1 MAPDLI
7 RVSAGATERRA
18 RTVMV
23 WPERG
28 AGLSPLVAGCDHW
41 ISPMDF
47 AGADMGS
54 ERRQS
59 CCAALRAG
67 LSQRRFLAIL
77 ATSNLLPV
85 RSLSP
90 EELTSLLVIFREACL
105 RAGLPGNLSPL
116 LIAQSSVP
124 SLSPA
129 RRDGAADLLSSARPG
144 HGRHWASMTIGE
156 AVIMT

>member
-59 CCAALRAG
+59 SCAALRAG
-67 LSQRRFLAIL
+67 LSQRRFRWA
-77 ATSNLLPV
+77 SNLPMGEITSGHIFLGQGISCTAQHYRYGSKIDANIHVEPQRERYGQADV
-85 RSLSP
+85 KTRRHDA
-90 EELTSLLVIFREACL
+90 EALT
-105 RAGLPGNLSPL
+105 
-116 LIAQSSVP
+116 Q
-124 SLSPA
+124 
-129 RRDGAADLLSSARPG
+129 
-144 HGRHWASMTIGE
+144 
-156 AVIMT
+156 

>member
-59 CCAALRAG
+59 SSLRLRGDFYNGDALS
-67 LSQRRFLAIL
+67 LVIMSEP
-77 ATSNLLPV
+77 TPPYPDHSTPN
-85 RSLSP
+85 SLS
-90 EELTSLLVIFREACL
+90 
-105 RAGLPGNLSPL
+105 
-116 LIAQSSVP
+116 
-124 SLSPA
+124 
-129 RRDGAADLLSSARPG
+129 
-144 HGRHWASMTIGE
+144 
-156 AVIMT
+156 

>member
-7 RVSAGATERRA
+7 RASAGATERRA

-59 CCAALRAG
+59 LRRPCEQDFRNGDSGAPPP
-67 LSQRRFLAIL
+67 SNIL
-77 ATSNLLPV
+77 PEGGITSGQTCK
-85 RSLSP
+85 S
-90 EELTSLLVIFREACL
+90 
-105 RAGLPGNLSPL
+105 
-116 LIAQSSVP
+116 
-124 SLSPA
+124 
-129 RRDGAADLLSSARPG
+129 
-144 HGRHWASMTIGE
+144 
-156 AVIMT
+156 

>member
-7 RVSAGATERRA
+7 RASAGATERRA

-59 CCAALRAG
+59 SCAALRAG
-67 LSQRRFLAIL
+67 LSQRRFRWA
-77 ATSNLLPV
+77 SNLPMGEITSGHMRVVYLV
-85 RSLSP
+85 LHSITGMARKSM
-90 EELTSLLVIFREACL
+90 LTYTRTRAPAQRERYGQAD
-105 RAGLPGNLSPL
+105 
-116 LIAQSSVP
+116 VKT
-124 SLSPA
+124 
-129 RRDGAADLLSSARPG
+129 RRVMMLKR
-144 HGRHWASMTIGE
+144 
-156 AVIMT
+156 

>member
-59 CCAALRAG
+59 SCAALRAG
-67 LSQRRFLAIL
+67 LSQRRFAT
-77 ATSNLLPV
+77 ATSNLLPMG
-85 RSLSP
+85 
-90 EELTSLLVIFREACL
+90 EITSGHIM
-105 RAGLPGNLSPL
+105 GT
-116 LIAQSSVP
+116 AQ
-124 SLSPA
+124 
-129 RRDGAADLLSSARPG
+129 
-144 HGRHWASMTIGE
+144 H
-156 AVIMT
+156 